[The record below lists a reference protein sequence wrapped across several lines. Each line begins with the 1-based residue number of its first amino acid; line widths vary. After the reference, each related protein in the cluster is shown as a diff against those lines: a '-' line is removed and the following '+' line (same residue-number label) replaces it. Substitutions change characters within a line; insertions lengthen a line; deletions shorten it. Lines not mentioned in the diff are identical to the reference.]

1 MRRVL
6 DLKLIASAGGNLIIN
21 EGNYSVTD
29 LKIVAT
35 ASCEGKGTLMIKRV
49 SRLSTLDCQNIAS
62 ANLGHVTF
70 DFSAE

>member
-21 EGNYSVTD
+21 EGNYSGTD

-49 SRLSTLDCQNIAS
+49 SRLSALDCQIIAS
-62 ANLGHVTF
+62 ANPGHVTF
-70 DFSAE
+70 DFSEE